1 MFTFIPNNSKDE
13 KELTDIA
20 ELSTE
25 YLEYLAMLGCPK
37 EMLVKENAP
46 NSTV

>member
-37 EMLVKENAP
+37 DLLVRENTS